1 MSTRRTTSKAKQR
14 PRQQAQRINL
24 QELVKLLRVRIANQ
38 DIPPASRL
46 REQDM
51 AEELGISR
59 AHARDV
65 LDALVYLGFAERT
78 PNKGVVVPRLTRES
92 ILQLFEVR
100 EINEGLCARLAALNS
115 RPGDWDDLILLFGK
129 PTEEAL
135 ARGDFA
141 AYEENYTKLWRRILE
156 ASGNPFLVEILQKLY
171 EKTHIYGRRLIVFH
185 DRAQVALRE
194 HRALLEALRA
204 GKAEEAARL
213 RRTTMANLRTLFDRH
228 SSYLL

>member
-1 MSTRRTTSKAKQR
+1 MSARVPGQGPRRLRSKE
-14 PRQQAQRINL
+14 PQRIDL
-24 QELVKLLRVRIANQ
+24 PELVRQLRARIASQ

-65 LDALVYLGFAERT
+65 LDALVYMGFAERT

-100 EINEGLCARLAALNS
+100 AINEGHCARLAAANS
-115 RPGDWDDLILLFGK
+115 RPGDWDDLIALFGK
-129 PTEEAL
+129 PTEAAL

-141 AYEENYTKLWRRILE
+141 AYE
-156 ASGNPFLVEILQKLY
+156 
-171 EKTHIYGRRLIVFH
+171 
-185 DRAQVALRE
+185 
-194 HRALLEALRA
+194 
-204 GKAEEAARL
+204 
-213 RRTTMANLRTLFDRH
+213 
-228 SSYLL
+228 